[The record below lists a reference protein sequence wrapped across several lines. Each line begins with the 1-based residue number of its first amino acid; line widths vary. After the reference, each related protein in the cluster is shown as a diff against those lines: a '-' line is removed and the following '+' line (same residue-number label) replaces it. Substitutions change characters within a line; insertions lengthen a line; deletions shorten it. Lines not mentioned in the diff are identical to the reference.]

1 MPRTR
6 TVVALACLVAAAG
19 AALAAP
25 VLWLELDEAAVP
37 PASALHGL
45 PDGAAVTGE
54 DQGCGSGGCWL
65 EVTVDAPDG
74 ASGADLADAVAPD
87 GEVCGVRSVVDL
99 RRVCTWVVDAGA
111 STTTFGVG
119 YQRFLDS

>member
-6 TVVALACLVAAAG
+6 TVVALTCLVAVAG
-19 AALAAP
+19 AALTAP

-45 PDGAAVTGE
+45 PDDATVTGE

-65 EVTVDAPDG
+65 ELTVDAPDG
-74 ASGADLADAVAPD
+74 TSGTELAGAVAP
-87 GEVCGVRSVVDL
+87 GAEVCGVRSVVDL
-99 RRVCTWVVDAGA
+99 RRVCTWVLDADA
-111 STTTFGVG
+111 STTTFGVS
-119 YQRFLDS
+119 YRRFLDS